1 MSVNLALWMFPA
13 LLTLIFIGVPV
24 AFSLMS
30 VALVFGLIW
39 FGEAVVVMFAH
50 RVEQISGSHIL
61 AALPLFVFMGAML
74 ERSGI
79 AEGLFETIHSWT
91 YRLPGGVAVG
101 AIVMCIL
108 FAMSSG
114 VVGATEA
121 VVGMLA
127 VPVMLRHGY
136 DKGLISGTI
145 CAGGSLGSIIPPSV
159 LVVILASIADLGIGE
174 LFAAMLLPGLILAGL
189 YIVYIIL
196 YCMVRPNAAPH
207 AAAPTTDEHL
217 PLARRLWRTAVVLLP
232 PLVLIAAVLGSIV
245 FAIAVPTEAAAVGA
259 IGSVAL
265 AVGYGKFSL
274 AVMRQALMTTLSITA
289 MILTIV
295 VGGLMFAGVFA
306 GAGGLNALQDLLV
319 QSELGAWGTL
329 SLILLIT
336 FLAGFVLDLITII
349 LILVPLAMPIIKSFG
364 FDPLWFSIT
373 LLIMMQTSMLT
384 PPMAGAIF
392 YFRAIAPPE
401 ITLRD
406 MYRGVVPFI
415 ALHFIVLA
423 LLLVFPALA
432 LWLPS
437 IMLGRS

>member
-1 MSVNLALWMFPA
+1 MNVELAAWMFPV
-13 LLTLIFIGVPV
+13 LLMLIFIGVPV

-30 VALVFGLIW
+30 VAFVFGLIQ
-39 FGEAVVVMFAH
+39 FGDAAVVMFAH
-50 RVEQISGSHIL
+50 RVEEVSGSHIL

-91 YRLPGGVAVG
+91 HRLPGGVAVG
-101 AIVMCIL
+101 AIVLCIL

-114 VVGATEA
+114 VVGATET

-127 VPVMLRHGY
+127 VPAMLKHGY

-159 LVVILASIADLGIGE
+159 LVVILATIADLGIGE
-174 LFAAMLLPGLILAGL
+174 LFAAMLFPGLILAGL
-189 YIVYIIL
+189 YIIYIMA
-196 YCMVRPNAAPH
+196 YCALRPGAVQSDIEPVI
-207 AAAPTTDEHL
+207 DDR
-217 PLARRLWRTAVVLLP
+217 PLTQRLIHTAIVLLP
-232 PLVLIAAVLGSIV
+232 PVVLIVAVLGSII
-245 FAIAVPTEAAAVGA
+245 FAIAVPTEAAAIGA
-259 IGSVAL
+259 IGSVLMAY
-265 AVGYGKFSL
+265 GYGRLSYPVIKE
-274 AVMRQALMTTLSITA
+274 AVIATLSITA
-289 MILTIV
+289 MVLTIV

-306 GAGGLNALQDLLV
+306 AAGGLTALQTLLA
-319 QSELGAWGTL
+319 QSQLGAWGTL
-329 SLILLIT
+329 SVILLVT
-336 FLAGFVLDLITII
+336 FVAGFVLDLISIM
-349 LILVPLAMPIIKSFG
+349 LILVPLAMPIIKSYG
-364 FDPLWFSIT
+364 FDPLWFSIA

-415 ALHFIVLA
+415 LLHFVVLA
-423 LLLVFPALA
+423 LLIAFPSLA
-432 LWLPS
+432 LWLPTV
-437 IMLGRS
+437 MLGTG

>member
-1 MSVNLALWMFPA
+1 MSVDLAAWMFPV
-13 LLTLIFIGVPV
+13 LLLLIFIGVPV
-24 AFSLMS
+24 AFSLMA
-30 VALVFGLIW
+30 VAFVFGLLQ
-39 FGEAVVVMFAH
+39 FGDAAVVMFAH
-50 RVEQISGSHIL
+50 RVEEVSGSHIL

-74 ERSGI
+74 QRSGI

-91 YRLPGGVAVG
+91 HRLPGGVAVG
-101 AIVMCIL
+101 AIVLCIL

-114 VVGATEA
+114 VVGATET

-127 VPVMLRHGY
+127 VPAMLKHGY

-159 LVVILASIADLGIGE
+159 LVVILATIADLGIGE

-189 YIVYIIL
+189 YILYIMA
-196 YCMVRPNAAPH
+196 YCMLRPGAVQS
-207 AAAPTTDEHL
+207 TEVVVDER
-217 PLARRLWRTAVVLLP
+217 PLGERLVHTAWVLLP
-232 PLVLIAAVLGSIV
+232 PVALIIAVLGSII

-259 IGSVAL
+259 IGSVLMAF
-265 AVGYGKFSL
+265 GYGRLSYSVVKESII
-274 AVMRQALMTTLSITA
+274 TTLSITA
-289 MILTIV
+289 MVLTIV

-306 GAGGLNALQDLLV
+306 AAGGLTALQQLLE
-319 QSELGAWGTL
+319 QSQLGAWGTL
-329 SLILLIT
+329 AVILLVT
-336 FLAGFVLDLITII
+336 FIAGFVLDLISIM
-349 LILVPLAMPIIKSFG
+349 LILVPLSLPIIKAYG
-364 FDPLWFSIT
+364 FDPLWFSIA

-415 ALHFIVLA
+415 ALHFVVLG
-423 LLLVFPALA
+423 LLITFPSLA
-432 LWLPS
+432 LWLPKVL
-437 IMLGRS
+437 LGGN

>member
-1 MSVNLALWMFPA
+1 MNVDLAAWMFPV
-13 LLTLIFIGVPV
+13 LLMLIFIGVPV
-24 AFSLMS
+24 AFSLMA
-30 VALVFGLIW
+30 VAFVFGLLQ
-39 FGEAVVVMFAH
+39 FGDAAVVMFAH
-50 RVEQISGSHIL
+50 RVEEVSGSHIL

-74 ERSGI
+74 QRSGI

-91 YRLPGGVAVG
+91 HRLPGGVAVG
-101 AIVMCIL
+101 AIVLCIL

-114 VVGATEA
+114 VVGATET

-127 VPVMLRHGY
+127 VPAMLKHDY

-159 LVVILASIADLGIGE
+159 LVVILATIADLGIGE

-189 YIVYIIL
+189 YILYIMA
-196 YCMVRPNAAPH
+196 YCMLRPGAVQS
-207 AAAPTTDEHL
+207 TETVVDDR
-217 PLARRLWRTAVVLLP
+217 PLGERLVQTAWVLLP
-232 PLVLIAAVLGSIV
+232 PVVLIVAVLGSII

-259 IGSVAL
+259 IGSVLMAY
-265 AVGYGKFSL
+265 GYGRLSYSVVKE
-274 AVMRQALMTTLSITA
+274 AIMTTLSITA
-289 MILTIV
+289 MVLTIV

-306 GAGGLNALQDLLV
+306 AAGGLTALQQLLE
-319 QSELGAWGTL
+319 QSQLGAWGTL
-329 SLILLIT
+329 TVILLVT
-336 FLAGFVLDLITII
+336 FIAGFVLDLISIM
-349 LILVPLAMPIIKSFG
+349 LILVPLSLPIIKAYG
-364 FDPLWFSIT
+364 FDPLWFSIA

-415 ALHFIVLA
+415 ALHFVVLG
-423 LLLVFPALA
+423 LLIAFPSLA
-432 LWLPS
+432 LWLPKVL
-437 IMLGRS
+437 LGGN